1 MYFLFTVQW
10 VYNILNG
17 TSEADRVLYKDPH
30 PVNGFVILPDLKWD
44 SQDIDSLYV
53 IAIVNRRDVLSLR
66 DVNGEHLELLRSIRR
81 KGKVSVTSMLYSYM
95 SVVEPLW

>member
-10 VYNILNG
+10 VYNILDG

-44 SQDIDSLYV
+44 FQDVDSLYV

-66 DVNGEHLELLRSIRR
+66 DVTGEHVKLLRSIRG
-81 KGKVSVTSMLYSYM
+81 KGKVGVTII
-95 SVVEPLW
+95 